1 MSRFIFFLAS
11 WDVKIFLVGGKN
23 ITFKRFVSV
32 FYSVWL
38 YFHIFLGHLHFIFHN
53 CFFKKLPIF
62 VGLFIFSNH
71 FEGGVLCK
79 LMIIIRASKF
89 YGIKSYFKMLLGF
102 LLLLRKLRQG
112 VDILNRKFY
121 KQTLIF
127 FSFRRTH
134 SDF

>member
-1 MSRFIFFLAS
+1 MSRFIFFPAS

-38 YFHIFLGHLHFIFHN
+38 YFHIFLSHLHFIFHN

-89 YGIKSYFKMLLGF
+89 YGIKSYFKMLLEF

-127 FSFRRTH
+127 CSFRRTH